1 MRWKAVS
8 LREKCPNPEFFQVRI
23 RENTKQKKFRIWTFS
38 HIVHFNDGKERRN
51 QTEWYGLRSTIC
63 PGTVNE
69 LEPFEKDLIASVKIV
84 KLRKN
89 WEKFFL
95 EKASARYKND

>member
-1 MRWKAVS
+1 MYTSKTLSTVSLSNYLLKLTEKIELVIKRMRWKAVS

-51 QTEWYGLRSTIC
+51 QTEWYGLR
-63 PGTVNE
+63 
-69 LEPFEKDLIASVKIV
+69 
-84 KLRKN
+84 
-89 WEKFFL
+89 
-95 EKASARYKND
+95 